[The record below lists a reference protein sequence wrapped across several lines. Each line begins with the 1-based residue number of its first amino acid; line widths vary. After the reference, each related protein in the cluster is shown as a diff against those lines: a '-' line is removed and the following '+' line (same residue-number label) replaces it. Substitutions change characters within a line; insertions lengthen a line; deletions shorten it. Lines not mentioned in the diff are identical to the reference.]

1 MHSISRMQS
10 VLPPGAVEV
19 ADDQRDPS
27 EDGADTSQA
36 GRAWREVVV
45 VWGASR
51 AFFFATGAL
60 GHAFLSRVSG
70 REPPGLLSY
79 WANWDGGWFTRIAE
93 HGYDTAAA
101 TVFFP
106 LYPFSVRAV
115 AMWFGSAPALAGW
128 LVATVVLLFGLFFV
142 YELGAYWWDAR
153 PSILHRLRRPRWRGA
168 IRAARF
174 SWLNHL
180 RRRRI
185 FCSATNT
192 APATPPTPSRA
203 SGRWWGWMRGRRR
216 RFSVA
221 IRSVRDRWAMS
232 RR

>member
-115 AMWFGSAPALAGW
+115 AMWFGPAPALAGW

-142 YELGAYWWDAR
+142 YELGAYWWDAQV
-153 PSILHRLRRPRWRGA
+153 
-168 IRAARF
+168 AR
-174 SWLNHL
+174 
-180 RRRRI
+180 
-185 FCSATNT
+185 
-192 APATPPTPSRA
+192 
-203 SGRWWGWMRGRRR
+203 
-216 RFSVA
+216 
-221 IRSVRDRWAMS
+221 
-232 RR
+232 